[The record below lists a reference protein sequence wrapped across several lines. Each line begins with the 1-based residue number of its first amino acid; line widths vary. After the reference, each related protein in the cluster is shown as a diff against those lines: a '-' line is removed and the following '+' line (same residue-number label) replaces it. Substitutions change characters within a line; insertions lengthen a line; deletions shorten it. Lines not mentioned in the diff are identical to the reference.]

1 MNLCQSVPPPVVIV
15 VLFIVG
21 LTASVSGVA
30 QAQPDQSQMFVQV
43 LDQGGQPVPDLSAE
57 EFVVEE
63 DRLRTKVIS
72 AQFGTQPMKIALLV
86 DIGEAVGIDIFAL
99 REGLA
104 AFFDTL
110 PPQHEIGLFTITG
123 QVRLR
128 VDFTTD
134 RAELKKDSE
143 TIFVR
148 RNAGN
153 VFMDGLRET
162 FRRRF
167 DKEDFWPVF
176 LVVVADRA
184 DVSRNMTRSQ
194 YGQFHQS
201 LIDHAV
207 SVHAVIVAGRIA
219 TVSPTLA
226 SITQNTGGL
235 FTVLASITGLP
246 ETLTEYAT
254 KMGEHYDLMA
264 DRYRV
269 VFERQSENQRA
280 ALRVS
285 VNRPD
290 VSVRL
295 FLGRSMEQ

>member
-1 MNLCQSVPPPVVIV
+1 MNLCQPAPLPVVIV
-15 VLFIVG
+15 VAFIVG
-21 LTASVSGVA
+21 LTASLSGVA
-30 QAQPDQSQMFVQV
+30 QAQPDQSQIFVQV
-43 LDQGGQPVPDLSAE
+43 LDQAGQPVLDMTAE
-57 EFVVEE
+57 EFIVEE
-63 DRLRTKVIS
+63 DRLRTQVVS
-72 AQFGTQPMKIALLV
+72 AQFGTQPMKIAILL
-86 DIGEAVGIDIFAL
+86 DIGDAVGVDIFAL

-110 PPQHEIGLFTITG
+110 PSQHEIGLLTVTG

-162 FRRRF
+162 LRRRF

-176 LVVVADRA
+176 LVIVADRE
-184 DVSRNMTRSQ
+184 DVSRNMTRAQ
-194 YGQFHQS
+194 YGEFHQS
-201 LIDHAV
+201 LIDQAV
-207 SVHAVIVAGRIA
+207 SVHAVIVSGRLA
-219 TVSPTLA
+219 TVSPVLA

-235 FTVLASITGLP
+235 FTALASITGLP

-254 KMGEHYDLMA
+254 KMGEHYDLMS

-269 VFERQSENQRA
+269 VFERQSDNPRA

-295 FLGRSMEQ
+295 FIGRRMEQ